1 VDHLSLTKWWEAEK
15 GRHLIPIW
23 PWLDTGHFLW
33 KHFIFSRQQK
43 THKKIHES
51 FRLRSLMV
59 SCCFVPSFSPFPIST
74 RENSPA
80 AVFSRSPRWR
90 WPRVRTAWAHVPNWA
105 PQEPIAQEML
115 GSPNHHK
122 DTYAGDLM
130 CSLRIVLLHLMDILS
145 EFVFFLCLC
154 LLFSISC
161 IDSIIYIHIISY
173 IYMIIYISITYTYIY
188 IERDRESVW
197 YKHIYA
203 YVV

>member
-1 VDHLSLTKWWEAEK
+1 MVGGGERKASNPNLTLVGYWSFFVKTLHFFPTTENTQK
-15 GRHLIPIW
+15 N
-23 PWLDTGHFLW
+23 PWKFQT
-33 KHFIFSRQQK
+33 QV
-43 THKKIHES
+43 S
-51 FRLRSLMV
+51 FMV

-145 EFVFFLCLC
+145 EFVFFWCLC

-173 IYMIIYISITYTYIY
+173 YIYIIYDYIYIYISIYYVCIY
-188 IERDRESVW
+188 IEREIERVCDTN
-197 YKHIYA
+197 IYMHM
-203 YVV
+203 

>member
-1 VDHLSLTKWWEAEK
+1 MVGGGERKASNPNLTLVGYWSFFVKTL
-15 GRHLIPIW
+15 H
-23 PWLDTGHFLW
+23 
-33 KHFIFSRQQK
+33 FSRQQK

-90 WPRVRTAWAHVPNWA
+90 WPRVRTAWAQVPNWA

-161 IDSIIYIHIISY
+161 IDSIIYIHIIWLY
-173 IYMIIYISITYTYIY
+173 IYDYIYIYLLCIHIY
-188 IERDRESVW
+188 IERECVW

-203 YVV
+203 YI